1 MGNLLASGSVVAAFF
16 AGGVALFA
24 PCCIVFLAPG
34 YLALAARNH
43 RWRLL
48 PLTFAFTAG
57 LALVLV
63 PITLGISLVAASIAR
78 FHAPLYYAGG
88 TLMLAL
94 AALALSGRMWSMPR
108 FLPDP
113 DAGRGDSASFFAF
126 GVFSGIAS
134 SCCAP
139 VLAGVMTLSALSG
152 TPGGGIVLGL
162 AYVFGMTFPLLVMA
176 LAWDKLHLS
185 ERRLLRAR
193 AVRLHLAGRTLVTS
207 TVNIAVAAGFA
218 AMAGFVFYLAGAGR
232 MTGGPGFQVAI
243 GRVLSRVFRRIEI
256 WTAPVPEA
264 VLGLALLALA
274 AVFVVAALRG
284 RRPDLDPHPD
294 PDPDPATGVAG
305 QPPAPADGETSAANP
320 ALGSGGAAD
329 HHCHAPV
336 RNQSLLPHATSTR
349 GAPCR
354 PNVPARPPRPGAA
367 RAAAATVTAVPA
379 PGVLLPAV
387 PGTAATVP
395 AARAGGPAPG
405 SSSSRRKGGVRPAS
419 WLAAPWSCGRP
430 RSWSSPG

>member
-1 MGNLLASGSVVAAFF
+1 MGNLLASGSVLAAFF

-34 YLALAARNH
+34 YLALAAKNH

-48 PLTFAFTAG
+48 PLTFTFTAG

-63 PITLGISLVAASIAR
+63 PITVGISLVTATIAR

-108 FLPDP
+108 FLPAP
-113 DAGRGDSASFFAF
+113 DARRGDSASFFAF

-152 TPGGGIVLGL
+152 TPAGSVLLGL
-162 AYVFGMTFPLLVMA
+162 AYVFGMVFPLLAMA

-185 ERRLLRAR
+185 EHRFGRAR
-193 AVRLHLAGRTLVTS
+193 PVRLHIAGRTLVTS

-218 AMAGFVFYLAGAGR
+218 GMAGFVFYLAGAGR

-243 GRVLSRVFRRIEI
+243 GRVLAHLFRHIEI

-274 AVFVVAALRG
+274 AAFAVTTLRG
-284 RRPDLDPHPD
+284 RRP
-294 PDPDPATGVAG
+294 
-305 QPPAPADGETSAANP
+305 
-320 ALGSGGAAD
+320 GAAD
-329 HHCHAPV
+329 EAQTGPDGEQPAAAGSSSPAAVDPGPGPVPDAHRHAPV
-336 RNQSLLPHATSTR
+336 RNQP
-349 GAPCR
+349 
-354 PNVPARPPRPGAA
+354 
-367 RAAAATVTAVPA
+367 
-379 PGVLLPAV
+379 
-387 PGTAATVP
+387 
-395 AARAGGPAPG
+395 
-405 SSSSRRKGGVRPAS
+405 
-419 WLAAPWSCGRP
+419 
-430 RSWSSPG
+430 